1 MIVSKQL
8 VAAVVTQQQ
17 LQCGN
22 SSSRRRDCSCQST
35 SEYYPMSQP
44 YFFVKMT
51 KCNSNSLCNA
61 QKRSL
66 SSLAD
71 FSFKPCTA
79 PMSNGFTWR
88 RKSVQLHLR
97 FAAAGGVGGHGDGR
111 VAPKL
116 RARFR
121 VPKQALLDLPDPSH
135 ALRLGS
141 DAFIPNLEEVRA
153 PVLLSAGFSGALP
166 TRPNRPA
173 HALKAT
179 GEDFLGPSDLQQR
192 KNRLRKK
199 EKHVM

>member
-1 MIVSKQL
+1 
-8 VAAVVTQQQ
+8 
-17 LQCGN
+17 
-22 SSSRRRDCSCQST
+22 
-35 SEYYPMSQP
+35 MSQP
-44 YFFVKMT
+44 YFFVKMA

-79 PMSNGFTWR
+79 PMSNGFTWSR

-116 RARFR
+116 RPRFR
-121 VPKQALLDLPDPSH
+121 VPKEAPLDLPDPSH

-179 GEDFLGPSDLQQR
+179 GEDFLGPSDIQQR
-192 KNRLRKK
+192 KNWQG
-199 EKHVM
+199 EKNRNM